1 MLDMLIAQ
9 ESPEGTESADDLAWN
24 LTFAILVLPPVIS
37 IINQKHWRQEYK
49 ALTAVAVCIIYSM
62 IITVFRPGADLK
74 DWRNTIAETLIGT
87 CAIYKIFWNPS
98 TLGPKLEAAT
108 SFKTRASGLDNDPNN
123 TATLDDQ
130 PLVQRLK
137 S

>member
-1 MLDMLIAQ
+1 MLDMLLAQ
-9 ESPEGTESADDLAWN
+9 DTTAEGTENADDLAWN

-49 ALTAVAVCIIYSM
+49 ALTAVAVCIVYSM
-62 IITVFRPGADLK
+62 IVTVFRPGADLK

-87 CAIYKIFWNPS
+87 CAVYKIFWNPS

-108 SFKTRASGLDNDPNN
+108 SFRRAGVDDTAV

-130 PLVQRLK
+130 TFTQRL
-137 S
+137 SS

>member
-1 MLDMLIAQ
+1 MLQLLLTQ
-9 ESPEGTESADDLAWN
+9 EEPATGTEGADDLAWN

-49 ALTAVAVCIIYSM
+49 ALTAVAVCIVYSM
-62 IITVFRPGADLK
+62 CVTLFRPGADLK

-87 CAIYKIFWNPS
+87 CAVYKIFWNPS

-108 SFKTRASGLDNDPNN
+108 SFRRAGVDDTAA
-123 TATLDDQ
+123 TATLDDHTFQ
-130 PLVQRLK
+130 QRLTT
-137 S
+137 

>member
-1 MLDMLIAQ
+1 MLELILAQ
-9 ESPEGTESADDLAWN
+9 DTTAEGSEGADDLAWN

-49 ALTAVAVCIIYSM
+49 ALTAVAVCIVYSM
-62 IITVFRPGADLK
+62 IITLFRPGANLK

-87 CAIYKIFWNPS
+87 CAVYKIFWNPS
-98 TLGPKLEAAT
+98 TIGPKLEAAT
-108 SFKTRASGLDNDPNN
+108 TFGSRAEVLDTTA

-130 PLVQRLK
+130 PFVQRLG